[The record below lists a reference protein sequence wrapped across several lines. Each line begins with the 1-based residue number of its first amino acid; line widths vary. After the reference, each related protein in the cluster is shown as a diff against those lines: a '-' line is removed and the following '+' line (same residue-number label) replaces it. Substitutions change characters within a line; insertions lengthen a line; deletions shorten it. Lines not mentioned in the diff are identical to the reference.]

1 LVLCDDNGDG
11 DGVEEFDLTQAAAD
25 IKDNGSNYI
34 LTYYTTQEDAQNE
47 VNPIAD
53 PSAYESGTG
62 SVWVRVALD
71 THNPAEPM
79 CAQIVELPLIVN
91 PLPPVADLEP
101 FAHCEQNTDG
111 AYDFNIQEYV
121 NNALGGNEADEYD
134 VDFFEDAALTTPA
147 VPVTAYP
154 VTGGSGT
161 VYVRVTNNDTGCMIV
176 KELSLLVEEGAIANP
191 ITTVFD
197 ECDYDGANDGIISTW
212 DLTVVEGE
220 VLGTQDPAGYEV
232 TYYTSLEDAEN
243 YENAIATPEAYTN
256 TIADDQTI
264 WVRVT
269 NTATLSK
276 CHDITTFT
284 LHVERLAEP
293 VITGENGS
301 NTVCVDVDGTT
312 DGLLLDSGV
321 APAGHSYRW
330 FLDGVELTDADPS
343 SGTYLAVS
351 EGDYTVEVTGPL
363 PNACVSDLSAVFT
376 VIKSGMASPV
386 GAGYY
391 VTNYFSDN
399 QVITITVEGN
409 GEYVYQ
415 LDEGP
420 TQTSPVFTN
429 VSPGPHTVRVYDVKT
444 EFSCGVL
451 PIEGVSV
458 VDYPNFFTPNGDGFH
473 DTWNIIGLQ
482 NTGSVIY
489 IFDRYGKL
497 IKQISP
503 DLESD
508 GWDGTFNGTPLPA
521 DDYWFSV
528 TYPEFDGTTT
538 VTREFKAHFSLKR

>member
-1 LVLCDDNGDG
+1 KRRVDLTVQNAVIADALGLTIPDDLIVEYYTTETGANSGLANRITNPATYMGSDQQVIWVRVEDPVTGCYSVESFMLIFNAPHALTTPSPLAICNEALPNDGQAEFDLTVREDQLLGPSGIGQGYTVEYYESDPRVDTGAIAIADPEHYTNPAPPQGNPKTLFVKVTTQDGCVSYTTLTIKVLPLPTPDTTPDALVLCDDNGDG

-232 TYYTSLEDAEN
+232 TYYTSLEDAES

-321 APAGHSYRW
+321 APAG
-330 FLDGVELTDADPS
+330 
-343 SGTYLAVS
+343 
-351 EGDYTVEVTGPL
+351 
-363 PNACVSDLSAVFT
+363 
-376 VIKSGMASPV
+376 
-386 GAGYY
+386 
-391 VTNYFSDN
+391 
-399 QVITITVEGN
+399 
-409 GEYVYQ
+409 
-415 LDEGP
+415 
-420 TQTSPVFTN
+420 
-429 VSPGPHTVRVYDVKT
+429 
-444 EFSCGVL
+444 
-451 PIEGVSV
+451 
-458 VDYPNFFTPNGDGFH
+458 
-473 DTWNIIGLQ
+473 
-482 NTGSVIY
+482 
-489 IFDRYGKL
+489 
-497 IKQISP
+497 
-503 DLESD
+503 
-508 GWDGTFNGTPLPA
+508 
-521 DDYWFSV
+521 
-528 TYPEFDGTTT
+528 
-538 VTREFKAHFSLKR
+538 